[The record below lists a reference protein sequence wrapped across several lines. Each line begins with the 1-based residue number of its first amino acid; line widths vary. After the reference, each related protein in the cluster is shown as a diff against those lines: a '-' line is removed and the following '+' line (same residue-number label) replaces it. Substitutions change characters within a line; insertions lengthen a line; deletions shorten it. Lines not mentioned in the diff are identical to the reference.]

1 MAIIRLQRTKV
12 DRPAQKSL
20 GWLVTT
26 SFDNISWLAKRQQV
40 EIVEEPKVG
49 RPQFPFTVVVV
60 PPTPDSLGW
69 LTHRRA
75 VEEVQEFF
83 AKAGWQPVLG
93 LGTETLGW
101 FRRAPALAEPEIAVP
116 KVTLWQP
123 SLVTPIVISVDTLG
137 WFTRRVPTVEEIR
150 EVLNR
155 SLWQT
160 STDTLA
166 PVRDQLGW
174 RITRQTYSDPEVLD
188 RFVQPVVLNPN
199 SFWKPW
205 MYLFVQVNVPVIT
218 SPLTAVGNQ
227 GSPFAYKITATFSPL
242 SFGAVGLP
250 GGLALDP
257 VTGIISGIPSGIGL
271 FTVVI
276 SATNANGTG
285 SANLTILLS
294 GQRENNI
301 VPGPSSGDFW
311 QTHDFP
317 VIT

>member
-1 MAIIRLQRTKV
+1 MATIRLQRVTV
-12 DRPAQKSL
+12 DQPAQKSL

-40 EIVEEPKVG
+40 EIVEEPKIG

-60 PPTPDSLGW
+60 PPAPDS
-69 LTHRRA
+69 
-75 VEEVQEFF
+75 
-83 AKAGWQPVLG
+83 
-93 LGTETLGW
+93 LGW
-101 FRRAPALAEPEIAVP
+101 FRRAPALAAPEIAVP
-116 KVTLWQP
+116 KITLWQP

-218 SPLTAVGNQ
+218 SPLTALGTQ
-227 GSPFAYKITATFSPL
+227 GSPFAYKITATFNPTSFSAVNLPSGL
-242 SFGAVGLP
+242 S
-250 GGLALDP
+250 LDSFS
-257 VTGIISGIPSGIGL
+257 GIISGIPSGLGV

-276 SATNANGTG
+276 SATNADGTG